1 MKKDDTDLLKYF
13 RYINNCIDDKRDDV
27 GWQICDL
34 QIYIYIFFKYSTSR
48 KINPSI
54 FRNCCCWLKIE
65 QNFSTRF
72 DYFESCNEL
81 SV

>member
-34 QIYIYIFFKYSTSR
+34 QIYFF
-48 KINPSI
+48 
-54 FRNCCCWLKIE
+54 F
-65 QNFSTRF
+65 
-72 DYFESCNEL
+72 
-81 SV
+81 